1 MLVSLVKQGLT
12 GKAADAAL
20 HSANITVNKNSVPND
35 PQSPFVT
42 SGIRLGTPAITT
54 RGFKEN
60 ETKILGNLIC
70 DVLDNMDNEAE
81 IKKIK
86 DKVLNLC
93 SQFPVYS
100 SSKQAVA

>member
-1 MLVSLVKQGLT
+1 MYKRQ
-12 GKAADAAL
+12 
-20 HSANITVNKNSVPND
+20 
-35 PQSPFVT
+35 
-42 SGIRLGTPAITT
+42 
-54 RGFKEN
+54 

-70 DVLDNMDNEAE
+70 DVLDNIDNEEE

-86 DKVLNLC
+86 EKVVNLC

>member
-1 MLVSLVKQGLT
+1 VKQGLT

-20 HSANITVNKNSVPND
+20 HRANITVNKNSVPND

-42 SGIRLGTPAITT
+42 SGIRLGTAAITT

-70 DVLDNMDNEAE
+70 DVLDDIENENNINAVKE
-81 IKKIK
+81 KIT
-86 DKVLNLC
+86 NLT
-93 SQFPVYS
+93 SQYPVYS
-100 SSKQAVA
+100 SNKKAVA